1 MNSFFYLAIDALP
14 LGTVAAI
21 EFLPV
26 IALVALAARTP
37 A

>member
-1 MNSFFYLAIDALP
+1 MNPVFYLAIDRLP

-26 IALVALAARTP
+26 VALAAARRP
-37 A
+37 